1 MGCMQRSGLGAAILL
16 LAAVFLAT
24 SASAKSERKAAIV
37 VDAVSGEVLYEKQA
51 DRRHY
56 PASLTKMMTLYLL
69 FDAVERGQ
77 LSMNSRLPV
86 SKHAAAQPPSKVGV
100 KAGGSITVEQAVR
113 SLAIK
118 SGNDVAVVVAE
129 ALGGSEA
136 GFGRKMTA
144 MARKLGMWRTSFF
157 NASGLPD
164 KRQLSTPRDM
174 AKLSRALL
182 YDFPRF
188 YHYFS
193 APGFSYEGR
202 QFNSHNRLLYS
213 YGGADGIKTGYTRAA
228 GYNISVSAVRGGRRL
243 IAVVFGAD
251 SSGKRNTWA
260 ASLLDRAYP
269 LAQQGHPKQQFAA
282 MDRGGKLPALQPR
295 ITNSGPAPKVKPL
308 LPLPPQ
314 TNLAAT
320 PAPKAQPAAPKNLPV
335 VASTPAKAPVVTAA
349 APATTQAAP
358 ANNQAAPANNQAA
371 PAKNPAVTPVVQAVP
386 VAAAPTARKSLSGGG
401 LWAIQVGAFSISESA
416 HNAASQAIQAT
427 QVLGNGNVEVVE
439 VLQGENR
446 LFRGRVSGL
455 AETQARQACD
465 FRIVHGAPCLVVAP
479 GS

>member
-1 MGCMQRSGLGAAILL
+1 MGCVQRSGLGAAVLL
-16 LAAVFLAT
+16 LAAVLVT
-24 SASAKSERKAAIV
+24 TGASAKSERKAAIV
-37 VDAVSGEVLYEKQA
+37 VDSVTGEVLYEKQA

-69 FDAVERGQ
+69 FDAVQRGQ
-77 LSMNSRLPV
+77 LSMNSPLPV

-100 KAGGSITVEQAVR
+100 KAGGSITVEQAIH

-136 GFGRKMTA
+136 NFGRQMTA
-144 MARKLGMWRTSFF
+144 MARKLGMWRTTFF

-182 YDFPRF
+182 YDFPSF

-193 APGFSYEGR
+193 TPGFSYQGR

-269 LAQQGHPKQQFAA
+269 KARQGHPKQQFAA
-282 MDRGGKLPALQPR
+282 LDSGGKLPALQPR
-295 ITNSGPAPKVKPL
+295 LTASGPTPKVQPL
-308 LPLPPQ
+308 LPVPPQ
-314 TNLAAT
+314 TNLAAAT
-320 PAPKAQPAAPKNLPV
+320 PAPQQQPATPKVQPAVGAGAP
-335 VASTPAKAPVVTAA
+335 AVTAKVQPVA
-349 APATTQAAP
+349 APAPKPVAQAAP
-358 ANNQAAPANNQAA
+358 I
-371 PAKNPAVTPVVQAVP
+371 
-386 VAAAPTARKSLSGGG
+386 AAAAKPSQTLSGGG
-401 LWAIQVGAFSISESA
+401 LWAIQVGAFSVSESA
-416 HNAASQAIQAT
+416 HDAASQAIQAT
-427 QVLGNGNVEVVE
+427 QVLGNGSVEVVE
-439 VLQGENR
+439 FVKGENR
-446 LFRGRVSGL
+446 FFRGRVSGL

>member
-1 MGCMQRSGLGAAILL
+1 MARIHLSGLGACVLL
-16 LAAVFLAT
+16 IAALFLTTA
-24 SASAKSERKAAIV
+24 ARAKENRKAAIV
-37 VDAVSGEVLYEKQA
+37 VDAVTGAILYEQQA

-56 PASLTKMMTLYLL
+56 PASLTKIMTLYLL

-77 LSMNSRLPV
+77 LSMQSRLQV
-86 SKHAAAQPPSKVGV
+86 SKHATAQPPSKVGV
-100 KAGGSITVEQAVR
+100 KAGGSISVEQAVR
-113 SLAIK
+113 ALAIK

-129 ALGGSEA
+129 ALGGSET
-136 GFGRKMTA
+136 GFARKMTA
-144 MARKLGMWRTSFF
+144 MARRLGMWRTSFF

-164 KRQLSTPRDM
+164 DRQLSTPRDM

-182 YDFPRF
+182 YDFPRH

-213 YGGADGIKTGYTRAA
+213 YGGADGIKTGYTQAA

-269 LAQQGHPKQQFAA
+269 QADSGHPKQQFVALQS
-282 MDRGGKLPALQPR
+282 GGKLPALQPR
-295 ITNSGPAPKVKPL
+295 ITDSGTAPRGQPL
-308 LPLPPQ
+308 LPVPQ
-314 TNLAAT
+314 T
-320 PAPKAQPAAPKNLPV
+320 PAPTL
-335 VASTPAKAPVVTAA
+335 AA
-349 APATTQAAP
+349 APAQ
-358 ANNQAAPANNQAA
+358 QKA
-371 PAKNPAVTPVVQAVP
+371 PAKKPALAKASAVTAAPQPVLTAAVAQPAVTKPAAVKP
-386 VAAAPTARKSLSGGG
+386 VAAKLPTQTGGG
-401 LWAIQVGAFSISESA
+401 LWSIQVGAFSFSQSA
-416 HNAASQAIQAT
+416 RKAASEAIQAT
-427 QVLGNGNVEVVE
+427 QTLGGGNVEVVE

-446 LFRGRVSGL
+446 LYRGRVAGL
-455 AETQARQACD
+455 AEIDARAACD

>member
-1 MGCMQRSGLGAAILL
+1 MGCVQRSGLGVAVLL
-16 LAAVFLAT
+16 LAAVLVTTGAT
-24 SASAKSERKAAIV
+24 AKSERKAAIV
-37 VDAVSGEVLYEKQA
+37 VDSVTGEVLYEKQA

-69 FDAVERGQ
+69 FDAVQRGQ
-77 LSMNSRLPV
+77 LSMNSPLPV

-100 KAGGSITVEQAVR
+100 KAGGSITVEQAIH

-136 GFGRKMTA
+136 NFGRQMTA
-144 MARKLGMWRTSFF
+144 MARKLGMWRTTFF

-193 APGFSYEGR
+193 TPGFSYQGR

-269 LAQQGHPKQQFAA
+269 KARQGHPKQQLAA
-282 MDRGGKLPALQPR
+282 LDSGGKLPALQPR
-295 ITNSGPAPKVKPL
+295 LTDSGPAPKVQPL
-308 LPLPPQ
+308 LPVPPQ
-314 TNLAAT
+314 TNLAAATT
-320 PAPKAQPAAPKNLPV
+320 PAPKQQPAPPKVQPAAAPAPKPV
-335 VASTPAKAPVVTAA
+335 VQAAPTAA
-349 APATTQAAP
+349 APKPSQT
-358 ANNQAAPANNQAA
+358 
-371 PAKNPAVTPVVQAVP
+371 
-386 VAAAPTARKSLSGGG
+386 LSGGG
-401 LWAIQVGAFSISESA
+401 LWAIQVGAFSVSESA
-416 HNAASQAIQAT
+416 HDAASQAIQAT

-439 VLQGENR
+439 FVKGENR
-446 LFRGRVSGL
+446 FFRGRVSGL

>member
-1 MGCMQRSGLGAAILL
+1 MGQMHRSGLGIVVVL
-16 LAAVFLAT
+16 LAALFLTTA
-24 SASAKSERKAAIV
+24 ALAKAERKAAIV
-37 VDAVSGEVLYEKQA
+37 VDAVTGEVLYEKQA

-69 FDAVERGQ
+69 FEAVERGQ
-77 LSMNSRLPV
+77 VTLNTPLPV

-100 KAGGSITVEQAVR
+100 KAGGSITVEQAIR

-129 ALGGSEA
+129 ALAGSEA
-136 GFGRKMTA
+136 NFGRKMTA
-144 MARKLGMWRTSFF
+144 MARRLGMWRTTFF

-193 APGFSYEGR
+193 APGFSYKGK

-251 SSGKRNTWA
+251 SSSKRNTWA

-269 LAQQGHPKQQFAA
+269 SAATGHPKQQFVAL
-282 MDRGGKLPALQPR
+282 DRGGKLPALQPR
-295 ITNSGPAPKVKPL
+295 ITESGPVPKAKPL
-308 LPLPPQ
+308 QQTPQ
-314 TNLAAT
+314 VNL
-320 PAPKAQPAAPKNLPV
+320 
-335 VASTPAKAPVVTAA
+335 AA
-349 APATTQAAP
+349 APAKPKVTKPREAAAAP
-358 ANNQAAPANNQAA
+358 KVAA
-371 PAKNPAVTPVVQAVP
+371 PAKPVKAAAQP
-386 VAAAPTARKSLSGGG
+386 VAKTAAVASTQSLPPKPTQVQTGSG
-401 LWAIQVGAFSISESA
+401 LWAIQVGAFSISDSA
-416 HNAASQAIQAT
+416 HDAAAQAKQAT
-427 QVLGNGNVEVVE
+427 QGLGNGNVEVVE
-439 VLQGENR
+439 VQQGESR
-446 LFRGRVSGL
+446 LYRGRVSGL
-455 AETQARQACD
+455 AEGAARAACN
-465 FRIVHGAPCLVVAP
+465 FRIIHGAPCMVVPP